1 MNGQKTVFALVA
13 VVYNIKSALIRIS
26 IAQLFNS
33 YLLHI
38 LRLVVRT
45 EQPCVFIIELLG
57 GGYLFIYS
65 VWLFSELCYLRLL
78 WDDNHPW
85 INNKSGNSKN
95 SQKLNK
101 SWSFRLWIFFSSVL
115 FFLKPSIAYSFFD
128 YKTDLSISNTPIT
141 VMRRYLYSFLLYT
154 NQKRVFKC
162 F

>member
-57 GGYLFIYS
+57 GGYLLFIAS
-65 VWLFSELCYLRLL
+65 
-78 WDDNHPW
+78 D
-85 INNKSGNSKN
+85 
-95 SQKLNK
+95 
-101 SWSFRLWIFFSSVL
+101 
-115 FFLKPSIAYSFFD
+115 
-128 YKTDLSISNTPIT
+128 
-141 VMRRYLYSFLLYT
+141 SFLSCAICACCEMIIT
-154 NQKRVFKC
+154 PE
-162 F
+162 